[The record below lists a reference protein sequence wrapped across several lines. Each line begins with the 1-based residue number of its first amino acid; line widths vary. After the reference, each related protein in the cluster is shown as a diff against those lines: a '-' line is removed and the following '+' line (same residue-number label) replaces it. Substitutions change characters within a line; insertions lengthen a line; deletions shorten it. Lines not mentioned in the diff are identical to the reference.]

1 MISRLAEFPLA
12 IFQKDLKN
20 ERVLLKWGWS
30 GQPWDFSRQRH
41 TVKGGSATKTAQGSG
56 RCTWVFPPLSKT
68 IIDLSALDATQHSV
82 SPYTSDCSQNDLLII
97 VVILYL

>member
-1 MISRLAEFPLA
+1 MVSRLAEFPLA

-41 TVKGGSATKTAQGSG
+41 TIKGGSATKTAQGAGAAPGSS
-56 RCTWVFPPLSKT
+56 R
-68 IIDLSALDATQHSV
+68 
-82 SPYTSDCSQNDLLII
+82 PYERL
-97 VVILYL
+97 